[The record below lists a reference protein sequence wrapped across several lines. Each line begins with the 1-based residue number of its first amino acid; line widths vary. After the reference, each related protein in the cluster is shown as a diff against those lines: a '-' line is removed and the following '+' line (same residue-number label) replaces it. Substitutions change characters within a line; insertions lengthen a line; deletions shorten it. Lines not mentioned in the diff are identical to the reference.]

1 MKETCNI
8 LSAWRECKAQGRDA
22 ALATVVR
29 VEGSAYR
36 RPGARMLILDNA
48 NTIGSVS
55 GGCIERDVLLR
66 AGAVRAGAPP
76 VVARYES
83 VSEEEAG
90 PAASLGCG
98 GTVDVLIESLKANDE
113 NNALRPLEWL
123 WSRRKRGVI
132 ATVIRGEKPG
142 WQIAIDDEGNCISP
156 SPDNPGE
163 GRGEGIKKIL
173 SGPHPNPLPDYR
185 ERGQRDSQSLI
196 HVLADRASQHQTIG
210 DTETFLEY
218 IDPPQELIIFG
229 AGADAVP
236 LSFLAKSLGWR
247 VTIVDLRSGP
257 VVVERKFDADAVL
270 RRHHDELDDLAFP
283 FDAAVLVMTH
293 NWMHDMAVIE
303 RLRGVPLR
311 YLGILGPRKRTER
324 MFARIGKPIAE
335 NLRYPVGLDIGA
347 RNPEEIS
354 LAIIAEITSVRRD
367 ASGTPLLLRTGPI
380 HARPHDSEEPFTE
393 NPSCSRAG

>member
-1 MKETCNI
+1 MKETADI
-8 LSAWRECKAQGRDA
+8 LAAWNECRAAGRDA

-48 NTIGSVS
+48 DTVGSVS

-66 AGAVRAGAPP
+66 AGAVRAGGSP
-76 VVARYES
+76 VVVRYES

-113 NNALRPLEWL
+113 NNPLRPLEWL

-132 ATVIRGEKPG
+132 ATVIRGEKLG
-142 WQIAIDDEGNCISP
+142 WQIAMDDAGQFLSSLP
-156 SPDNPGE
+156 S
-163 GRGEGIKKIL
+163 
-173 SGPHPNPLPDYR
+173 
-185 ERGQRDSQSLI
+185 SQSS
-196 HVLADRASQHQTIG
+196 VLSSSLSLRAEGSPRLLTDAIANRISQYEAL
-210 DTETFLEY
+210 ETYEVFVEY
-218 IDPPQELIIFG
+218 VDPPQELIIFG

-236 LSFLAKSLGWR
+236 HSFLAKSLGWR

-257 VVVERKFDADAVL
+257 VVVERKFDADVIL
-270 RRHHDELDDLAFP
+270 RRHPNQLDDLAFP

-293 NWMHDMAVIE
+293 NWMHDLAVIE

-380 HARPHDSEEPFTE
+380 HARPDDSDEPFTE
-393 NPSCSRAG
+393 NSSCSRAG